1 MDRIEYAIH
10 RARKEFEQDGLLSL
24 TTVMR
29 LNALGLDV
37 PSLEEQFANS

>member
-1 MDRIEYAIH
+1 MDRLEYAIH
-10 RARKEFEQDGLLSL
+10 CARKEFAQDGALSL
-24 TTVMR
+24 TTVMK